1 MNNQAMAT
9 KDNRFYESE
18 LMKRILEVRYTD
30 LGEEERLCK
39 ELLGIAE
46 PKQDTYSCAFAHVYL
61 ADSLLAL
68 GDFRSS
74 NFHLIRARMLCKK
87 MGYDDLMLALCNFAG
102 LYYYALNDEQTAI
115 EYYIE
120 GLRLSETLN
129 DIDTRGKLYN
139 NIGIAFGNRG
149 DWSMAKEYFLKAVE
163 LIEPYADEN
172 KGGVLTSY
180 LSNLS
185 EMCRAL
191 GDKEGMREA
200 LTKCEKTAGDSLYQ
214 KIRLWTATSSYYA
227 MLGERERCIEK
238 AEQLLKMGM
247 LEFENRFFVCDMLE
261 GICEDMMFLGE
272 REWARKFI
280 DILSDMEEE
289 APLSNQYRIELLKIK
304 YWEQDAE
311 AEELKKA
318 LEKYYEL
325 VTQISEADDKTRVQS
340 MVSKIEISRVQ
351 LDQEAMHSENKE
363 LERIS
368 QLDELTGLFNRR
380 YLNKLITKTMQR
392 KDIRSLGYVMLDVD
406 YFKQYNDFYGHFKGD
421 RALKAVADA
430 IAENAGEG
438 IFAGRYG
445 GDEFVCLCVNL
456 TDGEVA
462 EYVDKVRLRLQEK
475 NIDHEKSACCSK
487 LTLSIGYSNRKV
499 TATTDPETVLDLADR
514 ALYEVKQSGRN
525 GIAKK

>member
-1 MNNQAMAT
+1 MNNQATT
-9 KDNRFYESE
+9 KDNRLYESE

-61 ADSLLAL
+61 ADSLLAQR
-68 GDFRSS
+68 DFGSF
-74 NFHLIRARMLCKK
+74 NFHLIRARMLCQK

-120 GLRLSETLN
+120 GLHLSETLN
-129 DIDTRGKLYN
+129 DMDTRGKLYN

-163 LIEPYADEN
+163 LIESYAN
-172 KGGVLTSY
+172 KSGVLTSY
-180 LSNLS
+180 LSNLA

-191 GDKEGMREA
+191 GDREGMREA
-200 LTKCEKTAGDSLYQ
+200 LLKCEKTAGDSLYQ
-214 KIRLWTATSSYYA
+214 KIRLGTAWGSYYV
-227 MLGERERCIEK
+227 MLGDKKRCIEK
-238 AEQLLKMGM
+238 IEQLLEMGM
-247 LEFENRFFVCDMLE
+247 LEFENQFFVCDMLE

-272 REWARKFI
+272 REWAHKFI
-280 DILSDMEEE
+280 EILSDMEDE
-289 APLSNQYRIELLKIK
+289 APIANQYRIELLKIK
-304 YWEQDAE
+304 YWEQVQETALLKE
-311 AEELKKA
+311 ALA
-318 LEKYYEL
+318 RYYEI
-325 VTQISEADDKTRVQS
+325 VIQMSELEEKTRVQS
-340 MVSKIEISRVQ
+340 MISKIEIARVQ
-351 LDQEAMHSENKE
+351 LDQEAMRSENKE

-392 KDIRSLGYVMLDVD
+392 QDIHSLGYIMLDVD

-421 RALKAVADA
+421 RALKAVADV
-430 IAENAGEG
+430 IAESAGEG

-456 TDGEVA
+456 TDEEVA
-462 EYVDKVRLRLQEK
+462 EYVGKVRSKLQKK
-475 NIDHEKSACCSK
+475 NINHEKSVCCSR

-499 TATTDPETVLDLADR
+499 NATTDPEIVLDLADR
-514 ALYEVKQSGRN
+514 ALYEVKRSGRN